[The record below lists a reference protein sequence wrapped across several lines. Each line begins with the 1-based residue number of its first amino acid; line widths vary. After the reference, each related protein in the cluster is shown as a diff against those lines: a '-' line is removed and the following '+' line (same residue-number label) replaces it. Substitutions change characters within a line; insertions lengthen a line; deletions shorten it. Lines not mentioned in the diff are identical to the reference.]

1 MFELTSPL
9 GAIGPLL
16 GRLAEVSLPL
26 LALGLALQFLKMTAM
41 SQVWGRILR
50 EAYPGAH
57 IRRRDTIAA
66 YAAGVGIN
74 AVVPAKAGLLARAV
88 LMKRRLPEA
97 TYETLTATM
106 VVESL
111 IGTLST
117 LGVLAVAVGMGV
129 VPSPQDTLGLAPLA
143 ASRVPGG
150 ILVAVL
156 GASAALVAAAVLARR
171 RRGRLADAALRFR
184 QGLAILGHGRALGH
198 VVLGAGLVWVLRVS
212 SIGAFLA
219 AFGLDCSPRTVLLV
233 MIAQALSGMV
243 PVGPNGA
250 GAQQGL
256 MVLLLAGVATGSAI
270 LTFAIGM
277 QAAIALLDFVAG
289 SAALATHGNPLRVIR
304 EIRSTPREPALAT
317 AT

>member
-9 GAIGPLL
+9 EAIGPLL
-16 GRLAEVSLPL
+16 GRLAGVSVPL
-26 LALGLALQFLKMTAM
+26 LALGLAFQLLKMTAM

-50 EAYPGAH
+50 EALPAAR
-57 IRRRDTIAA
+57 IRRRDTFAP

-74 AVVPAKAGLLARAV
+74 AVVPAKAGLVARAV
-88 LMKRRLPEA
+88 LVKRRLPGA
-97 TYETLTATM
+97 TYETVTATM

-111 IGTLST
+111 VGTIST
-117 LGVLAVAVGMGV
+117 LGVVAVAVGMGV
-129 VPSPQDTLGLAPLA
+129 VPSPHGALGLAPLA

-150 ILVAVL
+150 ILVAIL
-156 GASAALVAAAVLARR
+156 GASAALVAATVLARR
-171 RRGRLADAALRFR
+171 CRGRMADAARRFR
-184 QGLAILGHGRALGH
+184 QGLAILGHGRALAH
-198 VVLGAGLVWVLRVS
+198 VMLGVGLVLVLRLS
-212 SIGAFLA
+212 CIGAFLA

-256 MVLLLAGVATGSAI
+256 MVLLLAGVATASSI

-277 QAAIALLDFVAG
+277 QAAIAMLDFVAG
-289 SAALATHGNPLRVIR
+289 SAALATHGNPLRVVR
-304 EIRSTPREPALAT
+304 EIRSAPEEAVLAPAT
-317 AT
+317 